1 MKIVTGVGEN
11 AHVTPEEFRMI
22 FEGTFGSNAY
32 ILDTGERME
41 PELVSNNLLKIKSG
55 LMCDDE
61 GNISSVDIYDE
72 VELKNGTQG
81 IKRID
86 LIVNRYTK
94 NDETKIEKNEWICI
108 TGTPD
113 ASNPVAPAHITG
125 SLRAGDLVK
134 DIPFIKVHFDGLN
147 ITQIETLVSVTK
159 NIKDLTAENES
170 RKNEIAQLNGN
181 FKKHHHSIYFERE
194 MTSGDYFDISVNDFK
209 MEHLATYLITITSQY
224 PGACSGAYV
233 FLNGGEGIA
242 DEITYALCATGH
254 SFSFD
259 QSKKVFRITY
269 NFSSGQKVHMAATRI
284 G

>member
-22 FEGTFGSNAY
+22 FEGTFGNNAY
-32 ILDTGERME
+32 ILDTGERMA

-61 GNISSVDIYDE
+61 GNISSVDVYDE

-81 IKRID
+81 MKRID

-108 TGTPD
+108 TGTPA
-113 ASNPVAPAHITG
+113 ASNPVVPAHITG

-159 NIKDLTAENES
+159 NIKDLTSENED

-181 FKKHHHSIYFERE
+181 NLISPDYMNERVLSVE
-194 MTSGDYFDISVNDFK
+194 GGYVVRGNTVIVNLKLTSNHTSYDSPSMLRYLPIPKVDTALQCIDITSGIGV
-209 MEHLATYLITITSQY
+209 TIT
-224 PGACSGAYV
+224 
-233 FLNGGEGIA
+233 EGIPCGISTTGIIFIKSVSA
-242 DEITYALCATGH
+242 NKIYAISGTY
-254 SFSFD
+254 
-259 QSKKVFRITY
+259 VI
-269 NFSSGQKVHMAATRI
+269 
-284 G
+284 